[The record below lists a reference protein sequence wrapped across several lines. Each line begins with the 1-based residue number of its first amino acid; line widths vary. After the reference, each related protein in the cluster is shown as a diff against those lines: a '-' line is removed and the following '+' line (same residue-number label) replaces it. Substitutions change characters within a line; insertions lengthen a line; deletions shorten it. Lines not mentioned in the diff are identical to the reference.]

1 MISCSKVDNAIRRI
15 SIYPPDSAIG
25 FPNTYHWI
33 VIHPVD
39 SAIHL
44 LNNQDLVGCVVASVF
59 STEFKH

>member
-1 MISCSKVDNAIRRI
+1 MISCSKVDNAINRI
-15 SIYPPDSAIG
+15 SIYPLDSAIG
-25 FPNTYHWI
+25 FPNAYHWI

-59 STEFKH
+59 SYNIGI